1 MAKSN
6 TKDGEAEID
15 GEEKVLGKVDEPK
28 KTKMSVSQYDQK
40 EIVKKVQNSVLALC
54 ITSGIHY
61 KWGNAMPLALQSIM
75 IPMNLMDEPLFR
87 IHILGQDAVG
97 KLQRPFK
104 APDSPFAA

>member
-1 MAKSN
+1 M
-6 TKDGEAEID
+6 
-15 GEEKVLGKVDEPK
+15 
-28 KTKMSVSQYDQK
+28 
-40 EIVKKVQNSVLALC
+40 LALC

-104 APDSPFAA
+104 APDSPFAALMGETPTTSPPAADPRPEEKKRPKREKKNQ